1 MERKLMLEVDK
12 KKVFSFEFS
21 RNDRAII
28 ISWVAETSAPNLAWV
43 RLVTIKWSCPPVR
56 CVTCFTDKQN

>member
-21 RNDRAII
+21 RSDRAII
-28 ISWVAETSAPNLAWV
+28 ISWVAETNVSNMVWIRIV
-43 RLVTIKWSCPPVR
+43 SIKWRWPPIR
-56 CVTCFTDKQN
+56 CVTCFTDR